1 MQSELAGDCTCLDY
15 FGENPDC
22 ALHGIATEWALK
34 NTSAAE
40 WQEIASEYRD
50 QGLAL
55 RAQQPAASGDDPVAV
70 IQEIID
76 SYSVAGANL
85 LSWLTAEDRKNM
97 PRVKSQTE
105 WQDWANDVAC
115 RASFAAWR
123 EAKERLSTLPTYAQG
138 RKDGIEE
145 ADISRARHIAAEE
158 LCRENWKPGVKAGV
172 YEDIMA
178 GKCDDEP
185 FVRIAIRA
193 LGEPGK

>member
-1 MQSELAGDCTCLDY
+1 MQSELAACGDCGAEVSIQVFTGKHIE
-15 FGENPDC
+15 GEARVLMCSNHRLLGGDC
-22 ALHGIATEWALK
+22 PSDHAALTNEAW
-34 NTSAAE
+34 N
-40 WQEIASEYRD
+40 
-50 QGLAL
+50 L

-123 EAKERLSTLPTYAQG
+123 EAKERLATLPTYDQG

-145 ADISRARHIAAEE
+145 ADVERVGKAFLAVRYGWSGDPDQWWDRLPDDRKHAA
-158 LCRENWKPGVKAGV
+158 CA
-172 YEDIMA
+172 A
-178 GKCDDEP
+178 
-185 FVRIAIRA
+185 AIRA
-193 LGEPGK
+193 LGEPRS